1 MKEIKPYSVY
11 VTNNTVVVALSTGHK
26 LPYLADHLASQA
38 SGVGVDITDPKS
50 YDLWEDAV
58 LCWNVLGQ
66 RHEFHHPSNLKEL
79 NHRTDGY
86 IPFDHATGSLRAVLS
101 LLKFAQDKLYENPI
115 FETTLKMVEKTEIKT
130 TETQMSEHQTSKKHI
145 GSTLESFLEEEGIS
159 KQVEVGAIEKIAQL
173 DREQLLDSVGDFT
186 WDFGQQFFVE
196 TEHGNFIWSDPD
208 YNGDNSFTKYE
219 GTYKDWMPLNSG
231 RFGRSKGKHII
242 RSYCGDQIVV
252 K

>member
-26 LPYLADHLASQA
+26 LPYLADCVASQA

-58 LCWNVLGQ
+58 LCWNVLAQ
-66 RHEFHHPSNLKEL
+66 NHEFHNPANLNEL
-79 NHRTDGY
+79 DHRTDGY

-115 FETTLKMVEKTEIKT
+115 FETTLKMVEAIEGKEMEIKT
-130 TETQMSEHQTSKKHI
+130 VQTEI
-145 GSTLESFLEEEGIS
+145 N
-159 KQVEVGAIEKIAQL
+159 
-173 DREQLLDSVGDFT
+173 REQLLDSVGHFS
-186 WDFGQQFFVE
+186 WDFGQKFFVE
-196 TEHGNFIWSDPD
+196 TPHGNFVWSDPD
-208 YNGDNSFTKYE
+208 YKGDNSFTKFD
-219 GTYKDWMPLNSG
+219 GLYKDWIKQIGISYG
-231 RFGRSKGKHII
+231 RDKGKHII
-242 RSYCGDQIVV
+242 RSYCGDQIVL

>member
-11 VTNNTVVVALSTGHK
+11 ITNNTVVVALSTGHK
-26 LPYLADHLASQA
+26 LPYLADCVASQA

-58 LCWNVLGQ
+58 LCWNVLAQ
-66 RHEFHHPSNLKEL
+66 NHEFHNPANLSEL
-79 NHRTDGY
+79 DHRTDGY

-115 FETTLKMVEKTEIKT
+115 FETTLKMVKAIEGKEMEIKT
-130 TETQMSEHQTSKKHI
+130 AQTEI
-145 GSTLESFLEEEGIS
+145 N
-159 KQVEVGAIEKIAQL
+159 
-173 DREQLLDSVGDFT
+173 REQLLNSVGHFS
-186 WDFGQQFFVE
+186 WDFGQKFFVE
-196 TEHGNFIWSDPD
+196 TPHGNFVWSDPD
-208 YNGDNSFTKYE
+208 YKGDNTFTKFD
-219 GTYKDWMPLNSG
+219 GSYKDWIKQIGISYG
-231 RFGRSKGKHII
+231 RDKGNHII